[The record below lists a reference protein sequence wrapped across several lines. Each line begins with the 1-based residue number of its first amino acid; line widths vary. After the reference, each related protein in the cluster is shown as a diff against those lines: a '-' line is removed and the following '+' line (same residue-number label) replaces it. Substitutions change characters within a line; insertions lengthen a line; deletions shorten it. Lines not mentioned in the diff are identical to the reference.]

1 MDSKCMSGHNIQNSG
16 KLQPKPGGVVSDR
29 EKRELVSVYKST
41 RQDTVEKSV
50 TEASG
55 WLKEMV
61 P

>member
-1 MDSKCMSGHNIQNSG
+1 MSGHNIQNSG